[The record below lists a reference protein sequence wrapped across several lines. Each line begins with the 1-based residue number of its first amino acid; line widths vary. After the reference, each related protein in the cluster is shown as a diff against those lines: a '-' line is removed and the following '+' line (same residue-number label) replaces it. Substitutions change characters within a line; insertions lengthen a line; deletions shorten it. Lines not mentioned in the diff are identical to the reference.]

1 MGTVNM
7 DVVYRSHS
15 VTLTLNPDPE
25 HGKRDA
31 MATLHVVS
39 HFSEQPCPISSC
51 NTDCKPLPC
60 AWDKGYNGH
69 ATRCVPFH
77 CLSHRTV

>member
-7 DVVYRSHS
+7 DVVYRSHC

-25 HGKRDA
+25 HGKKGA

-39 HFSEQPCPISSC
+39 HFSKQPCPISSC
-51 NTDCKPLPC
+51 NTDSKP
-60 AWDKGYNGH
+60 
-69 ATRCVPFH
+69 
-77 CLSHRTV
+77 